1 MIGAR
6 TMSHDDDFPPT
17 QAAPPPPPEP
27 RRRPA
32 RVRREPSE
40 AARTQEVYESVEQ
53 MLPPRTWKENPMIW
67 IGLVVAMFLAV
78 PLLASMA
85 TSGKSTAKR
94 APAAAAASTPADTEP
109 AAPAVTTSVAAPAAV
124 PVVNNTAPT
133 PAPVVPSDAPPA
145 LRAQTN
151 DPTRQV
157 ITKCYEKGRVV
168 YTQTGACTGSM
179 SAVPID
185 TGKNVVGTGGAAAA
199 QGDAKR

>member
-1 MIGAR
+1 
-6 TMSHDDDFPPT
+6 MSQADDDFPPT

-27 RRRPA
+27 LPRRPA

-40 AARTQEVYESVEQ
+40 AARTQEVYESIEQ

-85 TSGKSTAKR
+85 TSGKPAAKR
-94 APAAAAASTPADTEP
+94 APAAAAASAPADTAP
-109 AAPAVTTSVAAPAAV
+109 APPAVTTTATPTAAP
-124 PVVNNTAPT
+124 VVDNRAPT
-133 PAPVVPSDAPPA
+133 TAPVVPRDAPPA

-157 ITKCYEKGRVV
+157 ITKCFENGRVV

-185 TGKNVVGTGGAAAA
+185 TGKNVVGPGGAGPA
-199 QGDAKR
+199 QGGATR